1 MGDTSTYLGKA
12 HAKKIMSGGKMDL
25 ALSNVFRTVTGESMG
40 SKYPTR
46 ERTASAIGQILTTLL
61 SGQLPTFA
69 NFYAKHVHSILS
81 RLVHRFVT
89 FKTVTEKLNT
99 DFLPLRYFIA
109 KHLLNEK
116 VRILRSKLS
125 NAKLSAKIF
134 ALPC

>member
-1 MGDTSTYLGKA
+1 M
-12 HAKKIMSGGKMDL
+12 
-25 ALSNVFRTVTGESMG
+25 
-40 SKYPTR
+40 
-46 ERTASAIGQILTTLL
+46 